1 MGTRLPSAGEV
12 LIIRPTGKKGS
23 SCLIVPTG
31 FTPSLPGLPA
41 RKPGHSKAGSE
52 RNAVQSECGPE
63 FEEYDPRLAISR
75 VFKEPY

>member
-63 FEEYDPRLAISR
+63 FEEYVSQISYFPI
-75 VFKEPY
+75 VKEPY